1 MSYYRQGMFDLA
13 RTTLV
18 RAFGELSEDDRE
30 LRSVGLIRLGM
41 VERHAGHLHDSLAR
55 FTEASEIAELSGP
68 LIAGRFH
75 HELATTLKK
84 LPMTE
89 DRSDYFDPVINHFN
103 LAFYQFEAI
112 GNHRYAAIV
121 KNNHGYLLLSLKRF
135 EEAEAHL
142 LWARKLFDGLDDK
155 IRRAQV
161 DETLARLHLAT
172 DQFEHAEH
180 TVDLAIKTLETG
192 DEEAL
197 LAEALTTKAVILCR
211 QGRHSEAK
219 GILEGAHRVA
229 ERCGDSEGAGR
240 ALLVLIEEMCELLE
254 AQERQELGTR
264 LNKLLAHS
272 QQATTLDRLRNCI
285 RVLEAWPQD
294 PETR

>member
-1 MSYYRQGMFDLA
+1 
-13 RTTLV
+13 
-18 RAFGELSEDDRE
+18 
-30 LRSVGLIRLGM
+30 M
-41 VERHAGHLHDSLAR
+41 VERHSGRLDDALAR
-55 FTEASEIAELSGP
+55 FTEASEIAELSGA
-68 LIAGRFH
+68 LITGRFH
-75 HELATTLKK
+75 HELATTLKT
-84 LPMTE
+84 LPVTD
-89 DRSDYFDPVINHFN
+89 DRSDYFDRVINHFN

-121 KNNHGYLLLSLKRF
+121 KNNHGYLLLSIKRF
-135 EEAEAHL
+135 EEAEDHL

-172 DQFEHAEH
+172 EQFEHAEH
-180 TVDLAIKTLETG
+180 TVDLAIRTLETG

-197 LAEALTTKAVILCR
+197 LAEALTTKGVILCR
-211 QGRHSEAK
+211 QGRHGEAK

-240 ALLVLIEEMCELLE
+240 ALLVVIEEMCELLGD
-254 AQERQELGTR
+254 QERQELGTR

-272 QQATTLDRLRNCI
+272 QQATTLNRLRKCTEVI
-285 RVLEAWPQD
+285 EAWPRYSG
-294 PETR
+294 TR